1 MKADNPYF
9 MAAVDLSGAKIDV
22 DKAIEAIEQNLPG
35 SAFTMCQLAIKEL
48 LACMDKI
55 HARRSLIPMSKDIIE

>member
-9 MAAVDLSGAKIDV
+9 MAVVDLQGAKIDV
-22 DKAIEAIEQNLPG
+22 DKAIKVLEQNLPG
-35 SAFTMCQLAIKEL
+35 SAFSICQLAIKEL

-55 HARRSLIPMSKDIIE
+55 HARRSLVPMSKDVIE